1 MSTDIDLSSFP
12 TGYALTLGGDVDL
25 GLEELKDMK
34 LNAGLDN
41 IKINNIPKITVDAGL
56 SDIRLKEFPKDP
68 LKTDSKLDMGLDN
81 IRITQLP
88 KIELDAQ
95 FSVKPTRVHLPMN
108 YKLSIG
114 VMGYELLGFAFCG
127 EGMVI
132 TEDYIKHVTEGCD

>member
-1 MSTDIDLSSFP
+1 MSKDGIEIP
-12 TGYALTLGGDVDL
+12 TSYNFTLTGGVDL

-41 IKINNIPKITVDAGL
+41 IKINNIPKITVDVGL
-56 SDIRLKEFPKDP
+56 SDIRVKEFPKDP
-68 LKTDSKLDMGLDN
+68 LKTDSN

-95 FSVKPTRVHLPMN
+95 FSVKPTRVHLPMD
-108 YKLSIG
+108 YRLSIG

-132 TEDYIKHVTEGCD
+132 AEEYKKHVTEGCD

>member
-1 MSTDIDLSSFP
+1 MGKEISIEQDYSLALS
-12 TGYALTLGGDVDL
+12 GGVDL
-25 GLEELKDMK
+25 GIE
-34 LNAGLDN
+34 LDN
-41 IKINNIPKITVDAGL
+41 IRINNLPRITVDAN
-56 SDIRLKEFPKDP
+56 LKEFPENP
-68 LKTDSKLDMGLDN
+68 LKTDSKVD

-127 EGMVI
+127 EGMII
-132 TEDYIKHVTEGCD
+132 TEEYEKHTTERCA

>member
-1 MSTDIDLSSFP
+1 MSADISIPQD
-12 TGYALTLGGDVDL
+12 YALTLGGGVDL

-34 LNAGLDN
+34 INAGLDN

-68 LKTDSKLDMGLDN
+68 LKTDSKVDMGLND

-108 YKLSIG
+108 YRLSIG
-114 VMGYELLGFAFCG
+114 VMGYELLGFALCG
-127 EGMVI
+127 EGMII
-132 TEDYIKHVTEGCD
+132 TEEYQKHTTEECA

>member
-1 MSTDIDLSSFP
+1 MSADIEIPRDYS
-12 TGYALTLGGDVDL
+12 LTLAGGVDL

-56 SDIRLKEFPKDP
+56 SDIRLKEFPNNP
-68 LKTDSKLDMGLDN
+68 LKTDSKVDMGLDD

-88 KIELDAQ
+88 KIELEAQ
-95 FSVKPTRVHLPMN
+95 FSIKPTRVHLPMN
-108 YKLSIG
+108 YRLSIG

-132 TEDYIKHVTEGCD
+132 TEDYHEHVTEKCA

>member
-1 MSTDIDLSSFP
+1 MSADIEIP
-12 TGYALTLGGDVDL
+12 TGYSLTLGGGVDL

-56 SDIRLKEFPKDP
+56 SDIRLKEFPNNP
-68 LKTDSKLDMGLDN
+68 LKTDSKVDMGLDD

-88 KIELDAQ
+88 KIELAAQ
-95 FSVKPTRVHLPMN
+95 FSIKPTRVHLPMN
-108 YKLSIG
+108 YRLSIG
-114 VMGYELLGFAFCG
+114 VMGYELIGFAICG

-132 TEDYIKHVTEGCD
+132 TEDYQKHVTEGCA

>member
-1 MSTDIDLSSFP
+1 MSAPDFSEPITVNTTLS
-12 TGYALTLGGDVDL
+12 GGVDL

-34 LNAGLDN
+34 VNAGLDN

-68 LKTDSKLDMGLDN
+68 LTIDMGLDD

-88 KIELDAQ
+88 KIELEAQ
-95 FSVKPTRVHLPMN
+95 FSIKPTRIHLPMN
-108 YKLSIG
+108 YRLSIG
-114 VMGYELLGFAFCG
+114 VLGYELVGFAFCG

-132 TEDYIKHVTEGCD
+132 TEDYQKHIAEGCA

>member
-1 MSTDIDLSSFP
+1 MGKDISVDQNFSLALS
-12 TGYALTLGGDVDL
+12 GGVDL
-25 GLEELKDMK
+25 GVEELKDMK

-56 SDIRLKEFPKDP
+56 SDIRVKEFPDKP
-68 LKTDSKLDMGLDN
+68 LKTDSNLD

-127 EGMVI
+127 EGMII
-132 TEDYIKHVTEGCD
+132 TEEYQKHTTERCA

>member
-1 MSTDIDLSSFP
+1 MGKDISVDQNFSLALS
-12 TGYALTLGGDVDL
+12 GGVDL
-25 GLEELKDMK
+25 GVEELKDMK
-34 LNAGLDN
+34 INAGLDN

-56 SDIRLKEFPKDP
+56 SDIRVKEFPDKP
-68 LKTDSKLDMGLDN
+68 LKTDSNLD

-127 EGMVI
+127 EGMII
-132 TEDYIKHVTEGCD
+132 TEDYQRHTTERCA

>member
-1 MSTDIDLSSFP
+1 MSADISIP
-12 TGYALTLGGDVDL
+12 TSYDFTVAGGVDL

-56 SDIRLKEFPKDP
+56 SDLRLKEFPNNP
-68 LKTDSKLDMGLDN
+68 LKTDSKVDMGLDN

-108 YKLSIG
+108 YRLSIG
-114 VMGYELLGFAFCG
+114 VMGYELLGLSFCG

-132 TEDYIKHVTEGCD
+132 TEEYKKHSTEGCD